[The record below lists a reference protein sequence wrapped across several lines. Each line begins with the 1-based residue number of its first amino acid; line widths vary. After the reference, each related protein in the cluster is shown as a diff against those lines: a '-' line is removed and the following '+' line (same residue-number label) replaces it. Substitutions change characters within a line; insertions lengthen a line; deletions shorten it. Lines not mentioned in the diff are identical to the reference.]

1 MRNEVNA
8 VPDRWWDTDQ
18 QLLAALRDA
27 LDANAEVP
35 ETFRAAGRAVFRAP
49 DLDAELAALSYDS
62 ATQPLALVRGG
73 LDGGV
78 DDSTDEPATVRA
90 LSFAHAQLS
99 IHLQV
104 ADGAVLGQLV
114 PPQCAELVLQTPA
127 GKPTEISTDEDGWF
141 ALRPFP
147 AGRFRLRCRT
157 ADHTVVTGWI
167 TL

>member
-8 VPDRWWDTDQ
+8 VSDRWWETDQ

-35 ETFRAAGRAVFRAP
+35 ETFREAGRAVFPAP
-49 DLDAELAALSYDS
+49 DLDAELVALSYDS
-62 ATQPLALVRGG
+62 AAQPLTLVRGAA
-73 LDGGV
+73 
-78 DDSTDEPATVRA
+78 DDSRDEPATVRA

-114 PPQCAELVLQTPA
+114 PPQCAQLVLQTPA
-127 GKPTEISTDEDGWF
+127 GKPVEVSTDEDGWF
-141 ALRPFP
+141 VLRPVP

-157 ADHTVVTGWI
+157 ADHAVVTAWI